1 MIKTVLVFW
10 NNIYRLSRQF
20 IITDFQVS
28 SNYLQKLCKTLKHCF
43 NYERTLAITVT
54 VLLDPDEANDSSRVL
69 ITAGAAFVKGE
80 VISESTFS
88 IWNHTQLKF
97 YIQVLYI
104 ATLPFKDR
112 IF

>member
-1 MIKTVLVFW
+1 M
-10 NNIYRLSRQF
+10 
-20 IITDFQVS
+20 
-28 SNYLQKLCKTLKHCF
+28 
-43 NYERTLAITVT
+43 T

-80 VISESTFS
+80 VISEGIFS
-88 IWNHTQLKF
+88 ILNHTQF

-104 ATLPFKDR
+104 ATLPFKVR